1 LSKTALSVLR
11 IFWKGLGN
19 RFYWI
24 DCRNTSAWWE
34 FQNPVGGKKLEIGF
48 CPEQKGA
55 LKSC

>member
-1 LSKTALSVLR
+1 MSKTALSVLR

-48 CPEQKGA
+48 CPEQK
-55 LKSC
+55 